1 MPKNPQSLTFSRNTD
16 ANNFQSGNPNSDL
29 GPPTVVQ
36 TNTGTIIR
44 VIKTGGSKYAQAS
57 TGQETLPEQFDAN
70 NSSQNISLINTL
82 ISTYFPD
89 QTISKVLQQEPATTT
104 ASTSTPLSDEG
115 EAIQND
121 NVPLDLRLVY
131 LVANNKDKQPRVLYS
146 LQTDVEKEL
155 VDGFMIPPKKTDDP
169 RIPKSA
175 NNNSVVTSDL
185 TPFYGVPAIM
195 SEQAYINLQAAGG
208 KGKNK
213 NLVDRSN
220 QPRFYDYNNPGTTD
234 NLGAAKTP
242 TTTNIIN
249 WSTLEDNAYK
259 FPYKYQDFVFCKWWQ
274 KIPNNYM
281 VTLRRYPYPVSD
293 AVTSPQEARKEVPL
307 DRLYPV
313 ATMVT
318 YLGEDAGNKI
328 SSIVG
333 PIETGLKWKPVT
345 ANVWDVSQTTEQPSI
360 NNPAANIA
368 KVLGF
373 LQSGA
378 EGAKNRKDP
387 MTPIDPYNNG
397 PYVNKILGP
406 VNVITEVQ
414 ARERG
419 LNFKHEINLVF
430 EYSIRSIGGINTK
443 AAGLDILA
451 NALLMTS
458 ASAPFWGG
466 MNRFAPHVVGGLND
480 PFLGGDA
487 GRSAWLKGDP
497 NGFFNAL
504 KSQFSAVYKNIADLF
519 NNFSMDGALGG
530 LATIITKGATEFM
543 KLNTTQQRGQ
553 LSGLHALLTG
563 APTGEWHLQVGSPFN
578 PLMMIGNLICTNSKI
593 EFNDE
598 LGPDD
603 FPTELKITITLEH
616 AMPRD
621 KDAIESMFNYGQGRI
636 YALPK
641 GYADTFYSSRMSVVD
656 KPTSTTT
663 RDGQVIESGNE
674 VVGGGISSTTAGN
687 GGQGSRRALMK
698 GVQGNRAQRPSI
710 VGGEKAYEQMYSPVK
725 LAKDPI
731 TRSAYVSLYGLGTAH
746 PVDDPITNQ
755 TPPSK

>member
-1 MPKNPQSLTFSRNTD
+1 MPKNQQSLNFSRNTD
-16 ANNFQSGNPNSDL
+16 TNSFQSGNLSSDL

-36 TNTGTIIR
+36 TNAGTIIK
-44 VIKTGGSKYAQAS
+44 VIKTGSVKYAQAS
-57 TGQETLPEQFDAN
+57 TGQETLPAQFNGND
-70 NSSQNISLINTL
+70 SSQNLSLINSL
-82 ISTYFPD
+82 ISTYFPE
-89 QTISKVLQQEPATTT
+89 QFISKVIEQEPATTT
-104 ASTSTPLSDEG
+104 ANTSTPSSNEG
-115 EAIQND
+115 APIAPD

-131 LVANNKDKQPRVLYS
+131 LVSEGNTPRVLYS

-155 VDGFMIPPKKTDDP
+155 VDGFMIPAKKTDNP
-169 RIPKSA
+169 KVPMSANSKSA
-175 NNNSVVTSDL
+175 VTSNL

-195 SEQAYINLQAAGG
+195 NEQAYINLQAAGG

-213 NLVDRSN
+213 NLIDRAN
-220 QPRFYDYNNPGTTD
+220 QPRFYDYNNTNTD
-234 NLGAAKTP
+234 NGNLGAAKTP

-249 WSTLEDNAYK
+249 WSTEEKNSYK

-293 AVTSPQEARKEVPL
+293 AVTSPQEARQEVPL
-307 DRLYPV
+307 DRLYPI

-318 YLGEDAGNKI
+318 YLGEDTGNKI

-333 PIETGLKWKPVT
+333 PIETGLKWKDIT
-345 ANVWDVSQTTEQPSI
+345 ANVWEVSQSTEAPTI
-360 NNPAANIA
+360 ANPAPNLA

-373 LQSGA
+373 LQTGA
-378 EGAKNRKDP
+378 EGAKERKDP
-387 MTPIDPYNNG
+387 MVPIDPYNNG

-406 VNVITEVQ
+406 VNVITSVK

-419 LNFKHEINLVF
+419 LEFKHEISLVF

-451 NALLMTS
+451 NALLMSS

-466 MNRFAPHVVGGLND
+466 MNRYAPHVVGGLND

-497 NGFFNAL
+497 SAFFNAL
-504 KSQFSAVYKNIADLF
+504 KAQFSSVFKNISDLF
-519 NNFSMDGALGG
+519 NSLSADPGTTLGKIAMGGAS
-530 LATIITKGATEFM
+530 EFM
-543 KLNTTQQRGQ
+543 KLNSTQQRGQ
-553 LSGLHALLTG
+553 LSGVHSLLTG

-578 PLMMIGNLICTNSKI
+578 PLMMIGNLVCTNSKI

-603 FPTELKITITLEH
+603 FPTEIKVTITLEH
-616 AMPRD
+616 GMPRD
-621 KDAIESMFNYGQGRI
+621 KDGIESMFNYGQGRI

-641 GYADTFYSSRMSVVD
+641 GYADTFYSSKVSGVD
-656 KPTSTTT
+656 ASTNKDTK
-663 RDGQVIESGNE
+663 DSQAIGSGNNIS
-674 VVGGGISSTTAGN
+674 GGSQSPNEAGN
-687 GGQGSRRALMK
+687 NGQGSRRALIR
-698 GVQGNRAQRPSI
+698 GAQGSRAQRPSV
-710 VGGEKAYEQMYSPVK
+710 VGGEVAYEQMYSPLK

-731 TRSAYVSLYGLGTAH
+731 TRSAYVSLYGLGTAN
-746 PVDDPITNQ
+746 PVDDPDILK
-755 TPPSK
+755 TPPAK